1 MEITLFAK
9 KRTTKEG
16 KIFFNY
22 LSTLT
27 DKSGNSKLC
36 TVKFRD
42 GVNPPKPENCPAN
55 IVVEKENCNLSSRKM
70 TRNVT
75 DPDTGEVVS
84 KDFVTYTLW
93 ISGFTAGKPYVDHSM
108 DDYF

>member
-9 KRTTKEG
+9 KRNTREG
-16 KIFFNY
+16 KTFFNY
-22 LSTLT
+22 LATLT
-27 DKSGNSKLC
+27 DKAGASILC

-84 KDFVTYTLW
+84 KEFVTYTLW
-93 ISGFTAGKPYVDHSM
+93 ISGYVPGSPYVDHSM
-108 DDYF
+108 DNYF

>member
-16 KIFFNY
+16 KTFYNY

-27 DKSGNSKLC
+27 DKSGNNTIC

-42 GVNPPKPENCPAN
+42 TITPPKPETCPVN
-55 IVVEKENCNLSSRKM
+55 IVVEKSDCNLSNRHMVRKA
-70 TRNVT
+70 T
-75 DPDTGEVVS
+75 DPDTGEIFDKEFDS
-84 KDFVTYTLW
+84 FTLW
-93 ISGFTAGKPYVDHSM
+93 VSNYKPGTPYVDHSM